1 MKKPKIP
8 KTKQKTQKSPKSQN
22 PQKIAQKMLKIPK
35 MAGLPNKRAWRTG
48 LSAPRASNYK
58 SGPSGPQDFW
68 FVWILKCIFQ
78 IVICIR
84 PSGCWALCSQVN
96 SVKGRSWKVNSVG
109 CRKVGWSNVEAH
121 VSNGKLTSFSLRFPC
136 FWDRDLEQRDNLS
149 KRKSLEMKH
158 YDGKMSFN
166 KDRVLP
172 FNSWQMGIWI
182 NLQAPLLLEEKR
194 TLVFNPSKWKI
205 DGGVGVVWATH
216 WSVVLRCH
224 IGHFIWLQYFS
235 TFCGSDI

>member
-1 MKKPKIP
+1 MYLSKY
-8 KTKQKTQKSPKSQN
+8 QN
-22 PQKIAQKMLKIPK
+22 VFFQIA
-35 MAGLPNKRAWRTG
+35 
-48 LSAPRASNYK
+48 
-58 SGPSGPQDFW
+58 
-68 FVWILKCIFQ
+68 KCI
-78 IVICIR
+78 C
-84 PSGCWALCSQVN
+84 PSRCWAVYGM
-96 SVKGRSWKVNSVG
+96 KGRRWKVNRVG

-121 VSNGKLTSFSLRFPC
+121 VSNGKLTSFSLQFPC

-194 TLVFNPSKWKI
+194 TLVFNPSKLKI
-205 DGGVGVVWATH
+205 DGGVGVEGTT
-216 WSVVLRCH
+216 
-224 IGHFIWLQYFS
+224 Y
-235 TFCGSDI
+235 